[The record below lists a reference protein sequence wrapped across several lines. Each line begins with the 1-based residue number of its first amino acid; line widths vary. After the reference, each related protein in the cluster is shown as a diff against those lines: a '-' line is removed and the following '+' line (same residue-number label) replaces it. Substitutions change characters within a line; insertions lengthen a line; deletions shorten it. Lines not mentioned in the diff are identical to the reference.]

1 MPAAATCVHR
11 RCFLY
16 HGGSHVSSSF
26 SVTACM
32 YHCHAGSTD
41 KKRANCG
48 LICLQTTVFTHF
60 FEAVLLV
67 LVIIGDG
74 PSLGHTRSAAPQPTC
89 APASKSL
96 SSMIGGGVHKS
107 TTPSSRP
114 CLQIADGTAPPSFRA
129 ADMWVESWGSVSHAF

>member
-1 MPAAATCVHR
+1 MFFIPRGVPCVQFLFCYCLYVPLSRREYGQEKSQLWVDSFANHSFHTLFRSSAAPDGCTKH
-11 RCFLY
+11 
-16 HGGSHVSSSF
+16 
-26 SVTACM
+26 
-32 YHCHAGSTD
+32 
-41 KKRANCG
+41 
-48 LICLQTTVFTHF
+48 
-60 FEAVLLV
+60 VLLV

-129 ADMWVESWGSVSHAF
+129 ADMWVESWGSVLHAF